1 MQLIRR
7 TRERTGEGD
16 RPARR
21 LWTTTRSIII
31 NGLRRGDHQVAFPA
45 LCQAYWQPVF
55 VFIRA
60 IGCEPDEARDVTQA
74 LFEAMLN
81 PGFFDRFDPSLG
93 RFRNWLRTAARHFYL
108 NSKRKRR
115 PELAAVEQAA
125 IEESAQLASNGT
137 SDTDRAFDRALI
149 QVIVQRALARLR
161 QQYVEAGEEK
171 VFTHLELSVVGERQ
185 RTYYAAVS
193 KVVGKSVPLLK
204 KEQYVAKEDWLM
216 RYRGCLREE
225 LAALG
230 VRRACIERV
239 MEELLDASR

>member
-1 MQLIRR
+1 MPKPLDPQTKKHLASRVKYYKEMGIYDFYRR
-7 TRERTGEGD
+7 PVEEG
-16 RPARR
+16 AE
-21 LWTTTRSIII
+21 L
-31 NGLRRGDHQVAFPA
+31 A
-45 LCQAYWQPVF
+45 LQPVADDPPI
-55 VFIRA
+55 V
-60 IGCEPDEARDVTQA
+60 GVSRD
-74 LFEAMLN
+74 
-81 PGFFDRFDPSLG
+81 SLG
-93 RFRNWLRTAARHFYL
+93 VHVRARCD
-108 NSKRKRR
+108 
-115 PELAAVEQAA
+115 LAEVWHPDRHAVRAA

>member
-1 MQLIRR
+1 V
-7 TRERTGEGD
+7 
-16 RPARR
+16 
-21 LWTTTRSIII
+21 
-31 NGLRRGDHQVAFPA
+31 RRGDHEVAFPA
-45 LCQAYWQPVF
+45 LCKAYWQPVF
-55 VFIRA
+55 AFICA

-74 LFEAMLN
+74 LFEAMLK

-93 RFRNWLRTAARHFYL
+93 RFRSWLRTAAKHFYF
-108 NSKRKRR
+108 NSKRRRR
-115 PELAAVEQAA
+115 PELDAVEQAA
-125 IEESAQLASNGT
+125 IEESAQLTSNGA
-137 SDTDRAFDRALI
+137 SDTDRAFDRARI
-149 QVIVQRALARLR
+149 EIVVQRALARLR

-171 VFTHLELSVVGERQ
+171 LFSHLELAVVGERQ

-193 KVVGKSVPLLK
+193 KIVGKSVPLLK

-239 MEELLDASR
+239 MAELLDASR